1 MHLAIIY
8 DNGSVWDFSLEEEI
22 HKFKEKLL
30 QLPKSD
36 GFYGFSDDRG
46 ILYFFH
52 FIDTKPITKFHKKEG
67 HKTIPKSERTKC
79 ILQDSNCVRTAYTH
93 GILLRIGFWTFYK
106 GKRSTTYNHHLS
118 IKFSFNRLPVSLF

>member
-1 MHLAIIY
+1 M
-8 DNGSVWDFSLEEEI
+8 EEEI
-22 HKFKEKLL
+22 PKFKEKLL
-30 QLPKSD
+30 QLPKSG

-46 ILYFFH
+46 ILYFFD

-106 GKRSTTYNHHLS
+106 GNIFRWNGYGHGEELNHGVGELNNSMNAFCYNFCIILFS
-118 IKFSFNRLPVSLF
+118 I